1 MTHTSPF
8 RRAARGL
15 IVACFG
21 VALAFPALRAHA
33 SNDSSKFHWRP
44 VEEAQLKIGDKP
56 PLKWNVYQPEKKKES
71 NLLLILIGHRYISLD
86 TKAKLAYLVIPT
98 DLHAQGQDFESDDLR
113 NASRVIPSENWSVRD
128 VGPATSIRFTL
139 KDYGSN
145 TIDVELPHPIDFR
158 AVY

>member
-1 MTHTSPF
+1 MAHTFPF
-8 RRAARGL
+8 RKAAGGL
-15 IVACFG
+15 LLTCFG
-21 VALAFPALRAHA
+21 VALAFSALYAGA
-33 SNDSSKFHWRP
+33 SNDSGKFHWKP
-44 VEEAQLKIGDKP
+44 VEEAQLKIGEKP

-71 NLLLILIGHRYISLD
+71 NLLLILIGHRYIALD
-86 TKAKLAYLVIPT
+86 TKAKLAYLVVPS
-98 DLHAQGQDFESDDLR
+98 DLHTQGQDFESDDLR
-113 NASRVIPSENWSVRD
+113 NALRVIPSDDWSVRD